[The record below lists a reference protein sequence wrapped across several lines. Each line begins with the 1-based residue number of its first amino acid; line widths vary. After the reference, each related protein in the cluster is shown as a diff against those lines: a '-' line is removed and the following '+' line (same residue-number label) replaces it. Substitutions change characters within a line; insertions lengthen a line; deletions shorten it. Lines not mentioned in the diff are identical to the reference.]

1 MSATAP
7 GATHSGRRLFISY
20 ARADS
25 DAVQLLVKL
34 LRAMRHDPWF
44 DNELESEGGKEWWD
58 RILSEI
64 RNCDAVVV
72 AVSPALTKSVPAR
85 LERQYARDLG
95 KPVVA
100 VMVETILHT
109 LLPRELAILQIVDLT
124 EAGPMT
130 GINLANTLAGLGPA
144 PPLPDPMPALPDVPL
159 SYLGDLADRVRAET
173 MTQDEQLHLITKL
186 RLELKDRRGRKAAI
200 ALLHELS
207 ERRDLYADAWQELD
221 SVLRVAREEKS
232 EPRATPTPADPTPAS
247 APSGPAPPAGWYR
260 DPSGRHEL
268 RWFSTDW
275 TDYAADH
282 GEVVEDPDF

>member
-1 MSATAP
+1 MSTTAP
-7 GATHSGRRLFISY
+7 GAPHSGRRLFISY

-34 LRAMRHDPWF
+34 LRAMHHDPWF

-64 RNCDAVVV
+64 RDCDAVVV
-72 AVSPALTKSVPAR
+72 AVSPSLTKSVPAR
-85 LERQYARDLG
+85 LERQYAKDLG

-100 VMVETILHT
+100 VMVETVLYT
-109 LLPRELAILQIVDLT
+109 LLPKELAVLQIVDLT
-124 EAGPMT
+124 NAGPMT
-130 GINLANTLAGLGPA
+130 GINLANTLAGLAPA
-144 PPLPDPMPALPDVPL
+144 PSLPDPMPALPDVPL

-200 ALLHELS
+200 TLLQELW

-221 SVLRVAREEKS
+221 SVLRIARDEEP
-232 EPRATPTPADPTPAS
+232 EPRATQQTADFPPAS
-247 APSGPAPPAGWYR
+247 DRSEPAPPAGWYP

-268 RWFSTDW
+268 RWFSAEW

-282 GEVVEDPDF
+282 GEIVEDPDF